1 MLVIYIDL
9 YVTLK
14 LCRRNAVPKTE
25 GFVVVGF
32 RLRGVDF
39 FRKLIYV
46 ILRNR
51 SFGVREIAGHG
62 TCKSALAPSGL

>member
-1 MLVIYIDL
+1 M
-9 YVTLK
+9 T
-14 LCRRNAVPKTE
+14 KT
-25 GFVVVGF
+25 GPFVVVGF

-51 SFGVREIAGHG
+51 AFGVRETTGHG
-62 TCKSALAPSGL
+62 SRKSALVPSGL